1 MKAVICSV
9 LLAAAGAVGVAYAQ
23 HSTVGGGVYAQDPK
37 GEEGKV
43 DMPAANWLFVQTA
56 ASVTT
61 DGKSITLKGINPQ
74 TLMFT
79 DRPERMTGDAS
90 TAKFVAFWTSG
101 KSDFEKD
108 PPNAT
113 LSSVIDGKAELSVV
127 ELMNP
132 QLNGDN
138 LTYTIKLLGP
148 EPPKAGQAVS
158 LFIDW
163 WYGPR
168 WRVGPRWAGGA
179 CWRGPW
185 GGLHC
190 RPHWG

>member
-1 MKAVICSV
+1 MRMKALVCGA
-9 LLAAAGAVGVAYAQ
+9 LFAAFGMIAGAA
-23 HSTVGGGVYAQDPK
+23 AQDPNTK
-37 GEEGKV
+37 EEGRV

-56 ASVTT
+56 ASVSS
-61 DGKSITLKGINPQ
+61 DGKTFTLKGVNPQ

-79 DRPERMTGDAS
+79 DRPERMTGDAP
-90 TAKFVAFWTSG
+90 TTKFVEYWTSG

-113 LSSVIDGKAELSVV
+113 LSSIVDGKPHLAVV
-127 ELMNP
+127 ELTNP
-132 QLNGDN
+132 QLNGDT
-138 LTYTIKLLGP
+138 LTYTIKVLGP
-148 EPPKAGQAVS
+148 DAPQSGQSAS

-168 WRVGPRWAGGA
+168 WGWRGGPGWRGGA

-190 RPHWG
+190 RPAWAW